1 MKKIFLVL
9 ILCFLSGG
17 GRRVANAQIFDLI
30 KAGFDQ
36 VSNEMRKLNQ
46 EIYEKTMLPKTV
58 EMAATLKK
66 NFDES
71 KRFYDEMKLISERP
85 AVLSDFTREELL
97 KMLRDNGRSI
107 VGRAE
112 IDYEMSYRKPGEIG
126 KRQIAAENY
135 IRNNIKFADWAKD
148 QILGQE
154 KVLEKELLEKKAE
167 NKNDTEAQILSHAS
181 VQTQTLLL
189 IARLSA
195 QNLEATTKLYD
206 YLTKQERV
214 SIDRSEAWNAE
225 IKKLLEERRAGQKKE
240 AQTSQQVIRELFKK

>member
-1 MKKIFLVL
+1 MEKIFLVL
-9 ILCFLSGG
+9 ILCFCGVG
-17 GRRVANAQIFDLI
+17 AANAQIFDLI

-46 EIYEKTMLPKTV
+46 EIYEKTMIPKTV

-85 AVLSDFTREELL
+85 TVLSDFTRDELL
-97 KMLRDNGRSI
+97 RMLRDNQRSI

-112 IDYEMSYRKPGEIG
+112 MDYEMAYRKPGEIG

-135 IRNNIKFADWAKD
+135 IRNNIKFADWARD

-154 KVLEKELLEKKAE
+154 KVLEKELLEKKASD
-167 NKNDTEAQILSHAS
+167 KKDTEAQLLSHAS

-206 YLTKQERV
+206 YLSKQERV
-214 SIDRSEAWNAE
+214 SIDRSAAWEAE
-225 IKKLLEERRAGQKKE
+225 LKKLLKERMTAQKKE
-240 AQTSQQVIRELFKK
+240 ARTSSEVIRELFKK